1 MQTIIDAWFVQGMIK
16 ATSDAWL
23 KGWDERNGGNLT
35 LRLDEADI
43 EPYAADFHAQPRY
56 IALSQPMPTLANQP
70 FIVTG
75 SGKFFRNVQLD
86 PAANLGV
93 VKVDS
98 DGAGYH
104 ILWGLTEDAVPTS
117 ELPAH
122 FLSHSERIKLTGGKD
137 RVIMHCHATN
147 LIALTY
153 VLENHSDLF
162 TRKLWE
168 GSTECLVVFPDGVGI
183 LPWMVPGTD
192 EIGQATALI
201 GENGA
206 GKSTLVKVMT
216 GIYQPEEGEILYKAI
231 PIHLPTP
238 ESAHKVGIT
247 AIHQETVL
255 FDELSVSEN
264 IFVGQYL
271 YKGLLKTL
279 DWPAMHRRANEI
291 LTRLEVQIDPRATLK
306 TLSIAQR
313 HMVAIARA
321 LAFDAQVVILDEPT
335 AALSQHEILEFYHIV
350 ERLKQDGKA
359 ILFISH
365 KFDEIFEL
373 ADYYTI
379 LRDGVYVSSGAI
391 SDITEERMVSM
402 MVGRA
407 ISQTYPKVDC
417 TPGETVL
424 EVTDLCHPT
433 EFAHISFRLRK
444 GEILGFYG
452 LVGAGRTELMQAL
465 SGVSRPSSG
474 EIRLNGRTMRFHQ
487 PADAIRAG
495 IVCVPEERQKQGAI
509 IALPIAQNIS
519 LPQLSKLNPNGVLND
534 AREWRLADEYAS
546 RLQVK
551 AFSWRQPVETLSG
564 GNQQKVVIG
573 KWLATQ
579 PEVIILDEPTKGI
592 DIGSKA
598 AVHQFMSE
606 LVSQGLAVIMVSSE
620 LPEVMGMADRII
632 VMHEGLMVAEYRAG
646 EATAETIV
654 SAASG
659 IGQEAA

>member
-1 MQTIIDAWFVQGMIK
+1 MSASTPLL
-16 ATSDAWL
+16 SL
-23 KGWDERNGGNLT
+23 KGITKIFPGVR
-35 LRLDEADI
+35 
-43 EPYAADFHAQPRY
+43 
-56 IALSQPMPTLANQP
+56 ALE
-70 FIVTG
+70 
-75 SGKFFRNVQLD
+75 NVQLD
-86 PAANLGV
+86 LWPG
-93 VKVDS
+93 KV
-98 DGAGYH
+98 
-104 ILWGLTEDAVPTS
+104 
-117 ELPAH
+117 
-122 FLSHSERIKLTGGKD
+122 
-137 RVIMHCHATN
+137 
-147 LIALTY
+147 
-153 VLENHSDLF
+153 
-162 TRKLWE
+162 
-168 GSTECLVVFPDGVGI
+168 
-183 LPWMVPGTD
+183 
-192 EIGQATALI
+192 TALI

-279 DWPAMHRRANEI
+279 DWPAMHRRASEI

-407 ISQTYPKVDC
+407 ITQTYPKIDC

-474 EIRLNGRTMRFHQ
+474 EIRLNGSPMRFRQ

-519 LPQLSKLNPNGVLND
+519 LPQLSKLNPNGILND

-573 KWLATQ
+573 KWLATH

-606 LVSQGLAVIMVSSE
+606 LVCQGLAVIMVSSE
-620 LPEVMGMADRII
+620 LPEVMGIADRII
-632 VMHEGLMVAEYRAG
+632 VMHEGLMVAEYQAG
-646 EATAETIV
+646 EATAEIIV

>member
-1 MQTIIDAWFVQGMIK
+1 MTASVPLL
-16 ATSDAWL
+16 SL
-23 KGWDERNGGNLT
+23 KGITKVFPGVR
-35 LRLDEADI
+35 
-43 EPYAADFHAQPRY
+43 
-56 IALSQPMPTLANQP
+56 ALE
-70 FIVTG
+70 
-75 SGKFFRNVQLD
+75 NVQLD
-86 PAANLGV
+86 LWPG
-93 VKVDS
+93 KV
-98 DGAGYH
+98 
-104 ILWGLTEDAVPTS
+104 
-117 ELPAH
+117 
-122 FLSHSERIKLTGGKD
+122 
-137 RVIMHCHATN
+137 
-147 LIALTY
+147 
-153 VLENHSDLF
+153 
-162 TRKLWE
+162 
-168 GSTECLVVFPDGVGI
+168 
-183 LPWMVPGTD
+183 
-192 EIGQATALI
+192 TALI

-231 PIHLPTP
+231 PIELPTP

-255 FDELSVSEN
+255 FDELSVTEN

-271 YKGLLKTL
+271 YTGMFKKL
-279 DWPAMHRRANEI
+279 DWPAMHQKARDI

-321 LAFDAQVVILDEPT
+321 LSFEAQVVILDEPT
-335 AALSQHEILEFYHIV
+335 AALSQHEILEFYQIV

-373 ADYYTI
+373 ADHYTI
-379 LRDGVYVSSGAI
+379 LRDGVYIGSGAM
-391 SDITEERMVSM
+391 SDITEERMVAM

-407 ISQTYPKVDC
+407 ITQTYPKVACELGD
-417 TPGETVL
+417 TVL
-424 EVTDLCHPT
+424 EVNDLCHPT
-433 EFAHISFRLRK
+433 EFAHINFSLRK

-452 LVGAGRTELMQAL
+452 LVGAGRTELMHAL
-465 SGVSRPSSG
+465 CGVTHPSSG
-474 EIRLNGRTMRFHQ
+474 DILLNGKTMHFRQ
-487 PADAIRAG
+487 PADAINAG

-509 IALPIAQNIS
+509 IEMPIAQNIS

-534 AREWRLADEYAS
+534 AKEWALAEEYAR

-551 AFSWRQPVETLSG
+551 AFSWKQAVETLSG

-573 KWLATQ
+573 KWLATH
-579 PEVIILDEPTKGI
+579 PDVIILDEPTKGI

-606 LVSQGLAVIMVSSE
+606 LVAQGLAVIMVSSE

-632 VMHEGLMVAEYRAG
+632 VMHEGLMVAQYRAG

-659 IGQEAA
+659 AGQEAA

>member
-1 MQTIIDAWFVQGMIK
+1 MSASTPLL
-16 ATSDAWL
+16 SL
-23 KGWDERNGGNLT
+23 KGITKIFPGVR
-35 LRLDEADI
+35 
-43 EPYAADFHAQPRY
+43 
-56 IALSQPMPTLANQP
+56 ALE
-70 FIVTG
+70 
-75 SGKFFRNVQLD
+75 NVQLD
-86 PAANLGV
+86 LWPG
-93 VKVDS
+93 KV
-98 DGAGYH
+98 
-104 ILWGLTEDAVPTS
+104 
-117 ELPAH
+117 
-122 FLSHSERIKLTGGKD
+122 
-137 RVIMHCHATN
+137 
-147 LIALTY
+147 
-153 VLENHSDLF
+153 
-162 TRKLWE
+162 
-168 GSTECLVVFPDGVGI
+168 
-183 LPWMVPGTD
+183 
-192 EIGQATALI
+192 TALI

-279 DWPAMHRRANEI
+279 DWPAMHRRASEI

-407 ISQTYPKVDC
+407 ITQTYPKIDC

-452 LVGAGRTELMQAL
+452 L
-465 SGVSRPSSG
+465 
-474 EIRLNGRTMRFHQ
+474 
-487 PADAIRAG
+487 
-495 IVCVPEERQKQGAI
+495 
-509 IALPIAQNIS
+509 
-519 LPQLSKLNPNGVLND
+519 
-534 AREWRLADEYAS
+534 DEYAS

-573 KWLATQ
+573 KWLATH

-632 VMHEGLMVAEYRAG
+632 VMHEGLMVAEYQAG

>member
-1 MQTIIDAWFVQGMIK
+1 MSTPLLQLHGITKIFPGV
-16 ATSDAWL
+16 
-23 KGWDERNGGNLT
+23 R
-35 LRLDEADI
+35 
-43 EPYAADFHAQPRY
+43 
-56 IALSQPMPTLANQP
+56 ALE
-70 FIVTG
+70 
-75 SGKFFRNVQLD
+75 NVQLD
-86 PAANLGV
+86 LWPG
-93 VKVDS
+93 KV
-98 DGAGYH
+98 
-104 ILWGLTEDAVPTS
+104 
-117 ELPAH
+117 
-122 FLSHSERIKLTGGKD
+122 
-137 RVIMHCHATN
+137 
-147 LIALTY
+147 
-153 VLENHSDLF
+153 
-162 TRKLWE
+162 
-168 GSTECLVVFPDGVGI
+168 
-183 LPWMVPGTD
+183 
-192 EIGQATALI
+192 TALV

-216 GIYQPEEGEILYKAI
+216 GIYQPEEGEIRYKAI
-231 PIHLPTP
+231 PVQLPNP
-238 ESAHKVGIT
+238 EAAHKIGIT

-255 FDELSVSEN
+255 FDELSVTEN

-271 YKGLLKTL
+271 YTGFFKKL
-279 DWPAMHRRANEI
+279 DWPEMHRRAQAI

-321 LAFDAQVVILDEPT
+321 LSFEAQVVILDEPT
-335 AALSQHEILEFYHIV
+335 AALSQHEILEFYQIV
-350 ERLKQDGKA
+350 ERLKQEGKA

-373 ADYYTI
+373 ADHYTI
-379 LRDGVYVSSGAI
+379 LRDGAFVSSGDIHEI
-391 SDITEERMVSM
+391 SEERMVAM

-407 ISQTYPKVDC
+407 ITQTFPKVAC
-417 TPGETVL
+417 EQGETVL
-424 EVTDLCHPT
+424 EVNDLCHPT
-433 EFAHISFRLRK
+433 EFAHIDFTLRK

-465 SGVSRPSSG
+465 SGVSRPSHG
-474 EIRLNGRTMRFHQ
+474 EIRLNGRAVHFHQ

-509 IALPIAQNIS
+509 IEMSIAENIS
-519 LPQLSKLNPNGVLND
+519 LPQLSKLNPRGVLNA
-534 AREWRLADEYAS
+534 AREWQLAGSYAK

-551 AFSWRQPVETLSG
+551 AFSWRQAVETLSG

-573 KWLATQ
+573 KWLATH

-606 LVSQGLAVIMVSSE
+606 LVAQGLAVIMVSSE

-632 VMHEGLMVAEYRAG
+632 VMHEGLMVAQYRAG
-646 EATAETIV
+646 EATAEAIV

-659 IGQEAA
+659 IGKEAA

>member
-1 MQTIIDAWFVQGMIK
+1 MSTPLLQLHGITKIFPGV
-16 ATSDAWL
+16 
-23 KGWDERNGGNLT
+23 R
-35 LRLDEADI
+35 
-43 EPYAADFHAQPRY
+43 
-56 IALSQPMPTLANQP
+56 ALE
-70 FIVTG
+70 
-75 SGKFFRNVQLD
+75 NVQLD
-86 PAANLGV
+86 LWPG
-93 VKVDS
+93 KV
-98 DGAGYH
+98 
-104 ILWGLTEDAVPTS
+104 
-117 ELPAH
+117 
-122 FLSHSERIKLTGGKD
+122 
-137 RVIMHCHATN
+137 
-147 LIALTY
+147 
-153 VLENHSDLF
+153 
-162 TRKLWE
+162 
-168 GSTECLVVFPDGVGI
+168 
-183 LPWMVPGTD
+183 
-192 EIGQATALI
+192 TALV

-231 PIHLPTP
+231 PVQLPNP
-238 ESAHKVGIT
+238 EAAHKIGIT

-255 FDELSVSEN
+255 FDELSVTEN

-271 YKGLLKTL
+271 YTGFFKKL
-279 DWPAMHRRANEI
+279 DWPEMHRRAQAI
-291 LTRLEVQIDPRATLK
+291 LTRLEVQINPRATLK

-321 LAFDAQVVILDEPT
+321 LSFEAQVVILDEPT
-335 AALSQHEILEFYHIV
+335 AALSQHEILEFYQIV
-350 ERLKQDGKA
+350 ERLKQEGKA

-373 ADYYTI
+373 ADHYTI
-379 LRDGVYVSSGAI
+379 LRDGAFVSSGDIHEI
-391 SDITEERMVSM
+391 SEERMVAM

-407 ISQTYPKVDC
+407 ITQTFPKVAC
-417 TPGETVL
+417 EQGETVL
-424 EVTDLCHPT
+424 EVNDLCHPT
-433 EFAHISFRLRK
+433 EFAHIDFTLRK

-465 SGVSRPSSG
+465 SGVSRPSHG
-474 EIRLNGRTMRFHQ
+474 EIRLNGRAIHFHQ

-509 IALPIAQNIS
+509 IEMSIAENIS
-519 LPQLSKLNPNGVLND
+519 LPQLSKLNPRGVLNA
-534 AREWRLADEYAS
+534 AREWQLADSYAK

-551 AFSWRQPVETLSG
+551 AFSWRQAVETLSG

-573 KWLATQ
+573 KWLATH

-606 LVSQGLAVIMVSSE
+606 LVAQGLAVIMVSSE

-632 VMHEGLMVAEYRAG
+632 VMHEGLMVAQYRAG
-646 EATAETIV
+646 EATAEAIV

-659 IGQEAA
+659 IGKEAA